1 MVLAGLKGSGSGWC
15 VCARGLLES
24 GVGVGDG
31 HRLMH
36 RLKHRIVKNW
46 KTLHR
51 QNFASLRKSRHR
63 PPLEW
68 SGPSSIF
75 SFMQQVYIK
84 C

>member
-1 MVLAGLKGSGSGWC
+1 MCHVYMWYIQWGLVVVLAGLKGSGSGWC

-46 KTLHR
+46 KTSHR
-51 QNFASLRKSRHR
+51 
-63 PPLEW
+63 
-68 SGPSSIF
+68 
-75 SFMQQVYIK
+75 
-84 C
+84 